1 MTEPQECRVVNNPLI
16 PDSLMARWVLGIAAT
31 VLSLGLGWAANQLA
45 DISEATTRTLEDI
58 ELFQAQQAAINN
70 RLDRV
75 SQRVDQLYGLEL
87 TKGKQ

>member
-16 PDSLMARWVLGIAAT
+16 PDSSMARWVLGIAAT